1 MAVLTPL
8 EVASAPGLARPLVV
22 VDADPMSLFT
32 ALPDVLAGQGPAL
45 LPAPAETADAER
57 AFVEQAGG
65 LEGMEVAVAPD
76 VAVVIRTS
84 GSTGRPKRVGLS
96 AQALVSSAR
105 GTNEILGEGHWLLA
119 LPAHYIAGL
128 QVLVRSLAAGTTPVV
143 AHHLRSD
150 CVDRH
155 FTPEAFVA
163 ATDELAAQAAAEAQ
177 SNATARADAP
187 SVSAAHLLTALV
199 PTQLHVLLEDAA
211 AHPATLD
218 ALRRYAHIMVGGQR
232 SAPGLLQAARDAGI
246 DVVTTYGSSETAGG
260 CVYTLADGSQ
270 RRVGDTTLAVRDGS
284 VFVSGSVLASGYIAD
299 PERTAQTFVEHGG
312 SRWLATGDLGDLT
325 KGVLTVTGRDDQTI
339 ITGGVKLDLN
349 EVHDVLHSLPGLDD
363 AVAVPFDDEK
373 WGTRFAVYAD
383 GRNRVK
389 RMTREELNLVLR
401 ERLGRHAGAAAIT
414 YFPFGLPRLSSGKVD
429 LRSLHETAEA
439 LAGSAL
445 AAQRP
450 SPKDSI

>member
-1 MAVLTPL
+1 
-8 EVASAPGLARPLVV
+8 
-22 VDADPMSLFT
+22 MSLFA
-32 ALPDVLAGQGPAL
+32 ALPDALAGHGPAL
-45 LPAPAETADAER
+45 LPVSAETADAER

-65 LEGMEVAVAPD
+65 LEGMEVAVDSD

-96 AQALVSSAR
+96 ARALVSSAQ
-105 GTNEILGEGHWLLA
+105 GTNEILGAGHWLLA

-150 CVDRH
+150 AVDRH
-155 FTPEAFVA
+155 FAPAAFVA
-163 ATDELAAQAAAEAQ
+163 ATNELAAQAIDGAQ
-177 SNATARADAP
+177 AGAPTASPAR
-187 SVSAAHLLTALV
+187 LLTALV
-199 PTQLHVLLEDAA
+199 PAQLHVLLEDAV
-211 AHPATLD
+211 AHPETLA
-218 ALRRYAHIMVGGQR
+218 ALRRYAHIMIGGQR
-232 SAPGLLQAARDAGI
+232 PAPGLLQAARDAGV

-284 VFVSGSVLASGYIAD
+284 VYVSGSVLASGYVAD

-312 SRWLATGDLGDLT
+312 SRWLTTGDLGDLT

-349 EVHDVLHSLPGLDD
+349 EVHDVLHSLPGLVE

-389 RMTREELNLVLR
+389 RMTREELNSVLR

-429 LRSLHETAEA
+429 LHSLHDTAEA

-450 SPKDSI
+450 APKDSI